1 MKDAPNWSF
10 LITAGGSGSR
20 LGGVPKQFRMLGG
33 APVWRWSFAAADK
46 LRRMGRV
53 RDIVMTVP
61 RESFAALAGEAE
73 KLGLTLVEGGRSRS
87 ESVIKGLGACRGPHV
102 LVHDGARPFISEGL
116 CLRLMDAVEAE
127 GSGAAPLLP
136 STDSLKIVENGV
148 ITGVADRSL
157 YYRTQ
162 TPQAFPLRE
171 LVEVMENSP
180 QGGTDEAS
188 LWFAA
193 GKKIVPVEGEE
204 MNFKITSQFDW
215 EAACALAR
223 GSREAERRT
232 GHGYDI
238 HQLVEGRPLIIAGVK
253 VEGVSYGLL
262 GHSDADLVAHTV
274 MDALLGAAGEPDI
287 GTLFPAS
294 DEKWRGADSMELLRS
309 VLELLAA
316 DGWRAEWVD
325 VTLNA
330 QRPKLGHLVPAFIE
344 NMNRAL
350 GGNGTKKIFNMKVK
364 SAEHCGSA
372 GRGECMICHGVATI
386 ARELPACAA
395 RHDFLLNNLM
405 EDM

>member
-33 APVWRWSFAAADK
+33 ASVWRWSFAAADK

-87 ESVIKGLGACRGPHV
+87 ESVTKGLRACRGPHV
-102 LVHDGARPFISEGL
+102 LVHDGARPFISEEL

-127 GSGAAPLLP
+127 GSGAVPLLP
-136 STDSLKIVENGV
+136 STDSLKVVEDGR

-157 YYRTQ
+157 YFRTQ

-171 LVEVMENSP
+171 LIEVMENSP
-180 QGGTDEAS
+180 DGGTDEAS
-188 LWFAA
+188 LWLAA

-215 EAACALAR
+215 ETACALAR
-223 GSREAERRT
+223 GGAEVERRT

-238 HQLVEGRPLIIAGVK
+238 HQLAEGRPLIIAGVK

-287 GTLFPAS
+287 GTLFPAT
-294 DEKWRGADSMELLRS
+294 DEKWRGADSMALLRT
-309 VLELLAA
+309 VLELLASK
-316 DGWRAEWVD
+316 GWRAEWVD

-344 NMNRAL
+344 SMNRAL
-350 GGNGTKKIFNMKVK
+350 GGDETKRIFNMKVK
-364 SAEHCGSA
+364 SAERCGSA

-386 ARELPACAA
+386 VRALPAGAA
-395 RHDFLLNNLM
+395 RQNFY
-405 EDM
+405 

>member
-20 LGGVPKQFRMLGG
+20 LGGVPKQFRMLGA
-33 APVWRWSFAAADK
+33 APVWRWSFAAADR

-61 RESFAALAGEAE
+61 RESLAQLACEAE

-87 ESVIKGLGACRGPHV
+87 ESVIKGLRACRGPHV
-102 LVHDGARPFISEGL
+102 LVHDGARPFVSEGL
-116 CLRLMDAVEAE
+116 CLKLMEAAGVN
-127 GSGAAPLLP
+127 GSGAVPLLP
-136 STDSLKIVENGV
+136 STDSLKTVEAGAV
-148 ITGVADRSL
+148 TGVADRSL
-157 YYRTQ
+157 YFRTQ
-162 TPQAFPLRE
+162 TPQAFPLAE
-171 LVEVMENSP
+171 LLEIMEKSP
-180 QGGTDEAS
+180 DGGTDEAS
-188 LWFAA
+188 LWLAA
-193 GKKIVPVEGEE
+193 GKKITSVEGEE

-215 EAACALAR
+215 ETACALVR
-223 GSREAERRT
+223 GGGEVERRT

-238 HQLVEGRPLIIAGVK
+238 HQLVEGRPLILAGVK

-262 GHSDADLVAHTV
+262 GHSDADIVAHTV

-294 DEKWRGADSMELLRS
+294 DEKWRGADSMALLRS

-316 DGWRAEWVD
+316 KGWRAEWVD

-330 QRPKLGHLVPAFIE
+330 QRPKLGALVPAFIE

-350 GGNGTKKIFNMKVK
+350 GGDETKKFFNMKVK

-372 GRGECMICHGVATI
+372 GRGECMICHGVAVI
-386 ARELPACAA
+386 ARRLPADAE
-395 RHDFLLNNLM
+395 RHDFY
-405 EDM
+405 

>member
-1 MKDAPNWSF
+1 MKDAPDWSF

-46 LRRMGRV
+46 LRRRGRV
-53 RDIVMTVP
+53 CDIVMTVP
-61 RESFAALAGEAE
+61 RESLAGLAGEAE

-102 LVHDGARPFISEGL
+102 LVHDGARPFVSEGL
-116 CLRLMDAVEAE
+116 CLRLMDAVEAD
-127 GSGAAPLLP
+127 GSGAVPLLP
-136 STDSLKIVENGV
+136 STDSLKIVENGG

-223 GSREAERRT
+223 GSRETEWRT

-294 DEKWRGADSMELLRS
+294 DEKWRGSDSMELLRS

-330 QRPKLGHLVPAFIE
+330 QRPKLGALVPSFIE

-350 GGNGTKKIFNMKVK
+350 GGNGTRKIFNMKVK

>member
-33 APVWRWSFAAADK
+33 APVWRWSFAAANK

-61 RESFAALAGEAE
+61 RESFAALAGETE

-87 ESVIKGLGACRGPHV
+87 ESVTKGLRTCRGPHV

-127 GSGAAPLLP
+127 GFGAAPLLP
-136 STDSLKIVENGV
+136 STDSLKVVEDGE

-157 YYRTQ
+157 YFRTQ

-171 LVEVMENSP
+171 LIEVMENSP
-180 QGGTDEAS
+180 GGGTDEAS
-188 LWFAA
+188 LWLAA

-215 EAACALAR
+215 ETACALAR
-223 GSREAERRT
+223 GGAEVERRT

-294 DEKWRGADSMELLRS
+294 DEKWRGADSMALLRT
-309 VLELLAA
+309 VLELLASK
-316 DGWRAEWVD
+316 GWRAEWVD

-330 QRPKLGHLVPAFIE
+330 QKPKLGHLVPVFIE
-344 NMNRAL
+344 SMNGAL
-350 GGNGTKKIFNMKVK
+350 GGDETKRIFNMKVK
-364 SAEHCGSA
+364 SAERCGSA

-386 ARELPACAA
+386 ARELPAGAP
-395 RHDFLLNNLM
+395 RQNFY
-405 EDM
+405 